1 MTCIL
6 LLTVP
11 SMEETLVTGNSSMT
25 QVAFLLGRPTLTASV
40 ASVAEVVPAVP
51 AVPSGFATILG
62 NVFRPMTQ

>member
-1 MTCIL
+1 MTFIQCSVTNSAINGRN
-6 LLTVP
+6 
-11 SMEETLVTGNSSMT
+11 SGHWKLVLEI
-25 QVAFLLGRPTLTASV
+25 QVAFLLGRPTLT

>member
-1 MTCIL
+1 
-6 LLTVP
+6 
-11 SMEETLVTGNSSMT
+11 MEETLVTGNSSMT

-40 ASVAEVVPAVP
+40 VEVVPAVP